1 MKQTLVGQVISREQ
15 VKSHLEYPD
24 HTLHTLHNPY
34 NLGPSPLLPYP
45 WGQVRSRHCNQIPQL
60 RYRRQQPKS
69 IKSKIPSVFRTI
81 ICQDMGKFWS
91 QALTGFMEREMTQQC
106 PVQL

>member
-1 MKQTLVGQVISREQ
+1 MKQTLVGQVISRKQEN
-15 VKSHLEYPD
+15 SHLEYPD

-69 IKSKIPSVFRTI
+69 IKSKIPSVFRTV
-81 ICQDMGKFWS
+81 ICQDMGKLWS
-91 QALTGFMEREMTQQC
+91 QALTGFMEREMRQQC